1 MKRGRLNFI
10 GKLQL
15 QGEKFREIEC
25 ENIYKLRSLRTQEAI
40 MKVLKTRK
48 TIHLGQLY
56 LEVIDI
62 LRSMFLPSQE
72 LIKEQVDWLKNN
84 EYIKGDANDST
95 VLVYQWITKLHYCVI
110 TALWMTFVIETYYCS
125 FVLLSSTVPVH
136 SR

>member
-95 VLVYQWITKLHYCVI
+95 VLVYQ
-110 TALWMTFVIETYYCS
+110 
-125 FVLLSSTVPVH
+125 
-136 SR
+136 